1 MKGGVMMKVKIIT
14 IVVLLMLPASW
25 FGKNLFAELTK
36 SDAEE
41 IRRIMKEEIQHVDK
55 RIDDLRDTLRSEIGT
70 LRSEISDVK
79 TANKDIKTEIKDVR
93 SAIKDMQSELQG
105 FMLWGFGVVFAGIF
119 ALIGFVLWDRRTAL
133 SPAIRKN
140 QELEE
145 RENKVEQALKEY
157 AEKEPRLKEIL
168 KHIGLM

>member
-1 MKGGVMMKVKIIT
+1 MKVSIIP
-14 IVVLLMLPASW
+14 IVVLVMLTTSW
-25 FGKNLFAELTK
+25 FGENLFAELTK

-55 RIDDLRDTLRSEIGT
+55 RIDDLRDTLRSEIGAV
-70 LRSEISDVK
+70 RSEISDIK
-79 TANKDIKTEIKDVR
+79 AENKDIKSDIKDVR
-93 SAIKDMQSELQG
+93 SEIKAAKSELQG

-133 SPAIRKN
+133 APAIRKN

-145 RENKVEQALKEY
+145 RESRMELALKEY

-168 KHIGLM
+168 KHVGLM